1 VLNNAGGK
9 EAKMKRIELN
19 GVCLKNP
26 KGYMMIEALVSI
38 AIFAIGFLAVA
49 TLVFSATRN
58 NTNGN
63 LLTQANMLA
72 RQQMEQLKSTPDIT
86 TLPTGTFND
95 GPLDGNGDPGGI
107 YTRTWTIQDALGF
120 NTSREIQVTVNWS
133 WRGQDRSIVL
143 TTLTK
148 GNGT

>member
-1 VLNNAGGK
+1 
-9 EAKMKRIELN
+9 MKRIDLN
-19 GVCLKNP
+19 GIGVNNP
-26 KGYMMIEALVSI
+26 KGYMMVEALISI

-72 RQQMEQLKSTPDIT
+72 RQQMELLKSTPDIT
-86 TLPTGTFND
+86 TLPKTLQTFSD
-95 GPLDGNGDPGGI
+95 GPWDGNGNPGGI
-107 YTRTWTIQDALGF
+107 YTRSWTIQDALGF
-120 NTSREIQVTVNWS
+120 NTSREIQVTVNWT
-133 WRGQDRSIVL
+133 WRGQDRSVVL
-143 TTLTK
+143 TTLTE

>member
-1 VLNNAGGK
+1 
-9 EAKMKRIELN
+9 MKRIDLN
-19 GVCLKNP
+19 CIGVKNP
-26 KGYMMIEALVSI
+26 KGYMMVEALISI

-72 RQQMEQLKSTPDIT
+72 RQQLELLKSTPDIT
-86 TLPTGTFND
+86 TLPKTLQTFSD
-95 GPLDGNGDPGGI
+95 GPWDGNGSPGGI
-107 YTRTWTIQDALGF
+107 YTRSWTMQDALGF

-133 WRGQDRSIVL
+133 WRGRDRSVVL
-143 TTLTK
+143 STLTK

>member
-1 VLNNAGGK
+1 
-9 EAKMKRIELN
+9 MKQMD
-19 GVCLKNP
+19 LKGIDVKNT
-26 KGYMMIEALVSI
+26 KGYMLMEALISI

-86 TLPTGTFND
+86 TLPAALTTFND
-95 GPLDGNGDPGGI
+95 GPWDGSGNPGGI

-120 NTSREIQVTVNWS
+120 NTSREIQVTVNWTR
-133 WRGQDRSIVL
+133 RGQNRSIVL
-143 TTLTK
+143 STLTK

>member
-1 VLNNAGGK
+1 MKRMNVKCIGGK
-9 EAKMKRIELN
+9 N
-19 GVCLKNP
+19 S
-26 KGYMMIEALVSI
+26 KGYMLMEALISI

-72 RQQMEQLKSTPDIT
+72 RQQLEQLKNTADIT
-86 TLPTGTFND
+86 TLPTALTTFSD
-95 GPLDGNGDPGGI
+95 GPLDGNGNPGGI
-107 YTRTWTIQDALGF
+107 YTRTWTIQDALGY
-120 NTSREIQVTVNWS
+120 NTSREIQVTVTWTR
-133 WRGQDRSIVL
+133 RGQNRSIVL
-143 TTLTK
+143 STLTR

>member
-1 VLNNAGGK
+1 
-9 EAKMKRIELN
+9 MKQIESN

-38 AIFAIGFLAVA
+38 AIFSIGFLAVA
-49 TLVFSATRN
+49 TLVFSTTRN

-72 RQQMEQLKSTPDIT
+72 RQQMEQLKSTSDIT
-86 TLPTGTFND
+86 TLTTGTFSD
-95 GPLDGNGDPGGI
+95 GPLDGNGNPGGI
-107 YTRTWTIQDALGF
+107 YTRTWTIQDPLGF
-120 NTSREIQVTVNWS
+120 DTSREIQVTVNWS

>member
-1 VLNNAGGK
+1 
-9 EAKMKRIELN
+9 MKQMD
-19 GVCLKNP
+19 LKGIDVKNT
-26 KGYMMIEALVSI
+26 KGYMLMEALISI

-72 RQQMEQLKSTPDIT
+72 RKQLEQLKSTPDIT
-86 TLPTGTFND
+86 TLPAALTTFSD
-95 GPLDGNGDPGGI
+95 GPWDGSGNPGGI

-120 NTSREIQVTVNWS
+120 NTSREIQVTVNWTR
-133 WRGQDRSIVL
+133 RGQNRSIVL
-143 TTLTK
+143 STLTK

>member
-1 VLNNAGGK
+1 
-9 EAKMKRIELN
+9 MKQMD
-19 GVCLKNP
+19 LKGIDVKNT
-26 KGYMMIEALVSI
+26 KGYMLMEALISI

-72 RQQMEQLKSTPDIT
+72 RKQMEQLKSTPDIT
-86 TLPTGTFND
+86 TLPAALTTFSD
-95 GPLDGNGDPGGI
+95 GPWDGSGNPGGI

-120 NTSREIQVTVNWS
+120 NTSREIQVTVNWTR
-133 WRGQDRSIVL
+133 RGQNRSIVL
-143 TTLTK
+143 RTLTR

>member
-1 VLNNAGGK
+1 
-9 EAKMKRIELN
+9 MKQIELN
-19 GVCLKNP
+19 RVCLKNP

-58 NTNGN
+58 NTSGN

-72 RQQMEQLKSTPDIT
+72 RQQMEQLKNTPDIT
-86 TLPTGTFND
+86 ALPSEFTEFSD
-95 GPLDGNGDPGGI
+95 GPLDGNGNPGGI
-107 YTRTWTIQDALGF
+107 YTRTWTIQDTLGF
-120 NTSREIQVTVNWS
+120 DTSREIQVTVNWS
-133 WRGQDRSIVL
+133 WRGRDRRVVL
-143 TTLTK
+143 TSLTK

>member
-1 VLNNAGGK
+1 
-9 EAKMKRIELN
+9 MKPIELN
-19 GVCLKNP
+19 GVCLKNHS
-26 KGYMMIEALVSI
+26 GYMMIEALISI

-63 LLTQANMLA
+63 ILTQANMLA
-72 RQQMEQLKSTPDIT
+72 RERMEQLKSTPNIT
-86 TLPTGTFND
+86 ALPSALTTFSD
-95 GPLDGNGDPGGI
+95 GPWDGNGNPGGI
-107 YTRTWTIQDALGF
+107 YMRTWTIQDVLGF
-120 NTSREIQVTVNWS
+120 NTSREIQVTVNWPQ
-133 WRGQDRSIVL
+133 RGRNRSIVL

>member
-1 VLNNAGGK
+1 
-9 EAKMKRIELN
+9 MKRIESN

-86 TLPTGTFND
+86 TLPTALTTFSD
-95 GPLDGNGDPGGI
+95 GPWDGNGNPGGI
-107 YTRTWTIQDALGF
+107 YTR
-120 NTSREIQVTVNWS
+120 TSREIQVTVNWS
-133 WRGQDRSIVL
+133 RRGQNRSIVL

>member
-1 VLNNAGGK
+1 
-9 EAKMKRIELN
+9 MKYMD
-19 GVCLKNP
+19 LKGIGFKNT
-26 KGYMMIEALVSI
+26 KGYMMIEALICI

-72 RQQMEQLKSTPDIT
+72 RKQLEQLKSTPDIT
-86 TLPTGTFND
+86 TLADGKD
-95 GPLDGNGDPGGI
+95 GPWDGSGNPGGI
-107 YTRTWTIQDALGF
+107 YMRTWTIQDALGF
-120 NTSREIQVTVNWS
+120 NTSREIQVTVNWA
-133 WRGQDRSIVL
+133 WRGRNRSVVL
-143 TTLTK
+143 RTLTK

>member
-1 VLNNAGGK
+1 
-9 EAKMKRIELN
+9 MKQMD
-19 GVCLKNP
+19 LKGIDVKNT
-26 KGYMMIEALVSI
+26 KGYMLMEALISI

-86 TLPTGTFND
+86 TLPAALTTFND
-95 GPLDGNGDPGGI
+95 GPWD
-107 YTRTWTIQDALGF
+107 
-120 NTSREIQVTVNWS
+120 
-133 WRGQDRSIVL
+133 
-143 TTLTK
+143 
-148 GNGT
+148 

>member
-1 VLNNAGGK
+1 
-9 EAKMKRIELN
+9 
-19 GVCLKNP
+19 
-26 KGYMMIEALVSI
+26 MMIEALVAI

-72 RQQMEQLKSTPDIT
+72 RQQMEQLKNTPDIT
-86 TLPTGTFND
+86 TLPAGTFSD
-95 GPLDGNGDPGGI
+95 GPLDGNGNPGGI
-107 YTRTWTIQDALGF
+107 YTRTWEIRDALGF
-120 NTSREIQVTVNWS
+120 DTSREIEVTVNWS
-133 WRGQDRSIVL
+133 WRGRDRSVVL